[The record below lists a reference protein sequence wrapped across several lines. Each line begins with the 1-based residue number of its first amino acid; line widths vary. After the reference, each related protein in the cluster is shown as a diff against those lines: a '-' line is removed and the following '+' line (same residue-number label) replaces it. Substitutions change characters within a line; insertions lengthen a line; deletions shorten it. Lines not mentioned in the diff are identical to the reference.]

1 MADAVALIRAAKLPE
16 RTVSLCLRGDLVA
29 EHEELCAR
37 LDAAERKPKDSLAG
51 NPEPA
56 ELSKQ
61 IIALQELMAESTV
74 PFRLRA
80 LPRRQWAGLVAKHP
94 PRKDAGGRI
103 VDSDTA
109 GVNVDEFMA
118 DVLRQCI
125 VDPVLGDLDWDLLI
139 DESLTDA
146 QYTQLTEAAWS
157 LNRREVDV
165 PFSHA
170 ASRILR
176 ASAPE

>member
-1 MADAVALIRAAKLPE
+1 MADAVDLILAAKLPE
-16 RTVSLCLRGDLVA
+16 RTVPLCLRGDLVA

-37 LDAAERKPKDSLAG
+37 LAAAERQPANSLAG
-51 NPEPA
+51 NPEVQPLA
-56 ELSKQ
+56 AAIRTLEEQ
-61 IIALQELMAESTV
+61 MAGHV
-74 PFRLRA
+74 VQFRLRA

-94 PRKDAGGRI
+94 PRTDDGGRI
-103 VDSDTA
+103 LDSDAA

-118 DVLRQCI
+118 EVLHQCM
-125 VDPVLGDLDWDLLI
+125 VEPVLSDEVFAHLV
-139 DESLTDA
+139 DESLSDA
-146 QYTQLTEAAWS
+146 QYEELTDAVWS
-157 LNRREVDV
+157 LNRRKVDI

>member
-1 MADAVALIRAAKLPE
+1 MADAVELIRAAKLPE
-16 RTVSLCLRGDLVA
+16 RSVPLCLRGDLAA
-29 EHEELCAR
+29 EHEVLDAR
-37 LDAAERKPKDSLAG
+37 LAEIRRNPAKSLAG
-51 NPEPA
+51 NPE
-56 ELSKQ
+56 ELPLAQEIK
-61 IIALQELMAESTV
+61 ALEALMADSTV
-74 PFRLRA
+74 VFRLRA

-94 PRKDAGGRI
+94 PRRDEGGRI
-103 VDSDTA
+103 LDSDAT

-118 DVLRQCI
+118 EAIRLCV
-125 VDPVLGDLDWDLLI
+125 VDPVLGDDDWTMLV

-146 QYTQLTEAAWS
+146 QYAQLTEAAWG

-165 PFSHA
+165 PFSLA